1 MQRYSDMNLT
11 QLVSHPESP
20 QSLHL
25 KCLYL
30 LSNNLSIKLVSNYLY
45 KKSVIVAQT
54 HATV

>member
-20 QSLHL
+20 QSLHF